1 MNIMKAP
8 ALDQII
14 HWFDKT
20 SPHSNEDHTHKKLA
34 KHLEKISGMLISL
47 KGVGRDYNTR
57 EQLSLSADVL
67 NHIQRQI
74 KAGHNGIEL
83 ILKDID
89 TIELLQSLCDQIIT
103 SIGVAH
109 ALNLD
114 ITGALSEVAE
124 CNISRFDEEGNPI
137 FNEQMNLVNG
147 PGFIPANLTPYI

>member
-1 MNIMKAP
+1 MNTMKAP

-14 HWFDKT
+14 TWFDKT
-20 SPHSNEDHTHKKLA
+20 SPHSNEDHTHKQLA
-34 KHLEKISGMLISL
+34 KHLEKISGMLVSL

-57 EQLSLSADVL
+57 EQLSLSADVMS
-67 NHIQRQI
+67 HVQRQI

-83 ILKDID
+83 VLKDID
-89 TIELLQSLCDQIIT
+89 TAELLQSLCNQIIS

-114 ITGALSEVAE
+114 IVGALSELAE

-147 PGFIPANLTPYI
+147 PDFTAPDLTPYI